1 MHIFL
6 KNRAFRQMTINEW
19 VSGFGDTIFYLAFI
33 NYVSSYDFAPLAI
46 FLISLSETV
55 PNVLQLFTGVV
66 ADFQKNRISKY
77 VFVLLTKVILYSTVA
92 LLLVSTDFSLVSVL
106 FICCMNL
113 ISDSLGFFA
122 GSMLTPIYLRLIS
135 DDMTEAMGF
144 RQSTSAIVRLIGNL
158 SGGLFLG
165 VFSVGTLAW
174 INVVTFLF
182 AYLGILF
189 IRQEL
194 KEIESEIEVPTYIG
208 MTSFFQHL
216 KKSIKLLID
225 MGDVMILL
233 WILSIAQAIL
243 MMVDPVSTL
252 LLIQHPFMG
261 LETGQSLAVL
271 MMTSMGFIIFGGLVS
286 GFVSK
291 RISIQL
297 NIYFSLLMEGVI
309 VLGFLSGEFLLII
322 FGMAGTALAFGALSP
337 RLQAVIFSIIPE
349 ETVGAV
355 QSAINL
361 ICMLIPAAIS
371 LALVGLATSGGLIV
385 TAIVLALL
393 LLVAAYLAVKMK
405 RLPTS

>member
-1 MHIFL
+1 M
-6 KNRAFRQMTINEW
+6 
-19 VSGFGDTIFYLAFI
+19 
-33 NYVSSYDFAPLAI
+33 
-46 FLISLSETV
+46 
-55 PNVLQLFTGVV
+55 
-66 ADFQKNRISKY
+66 
-77 VFVLLTKVILYSTVA
+77 
-92 LLLVSTDFSLVSVL
+92 
-106 FICCMNL
+106 
-113 ISDSLGFFA
+113 
-122 GSMLTPIYLRLIS
+122 
-135 DDMTEAMGF
+135 
-144 RQSTSAIVRLIGNL
+144 
-158 SGGLFLG
+158 
-165 VFSVGTLAW
+165 
-174 INVVTFLF
+174 
-182 AYLGILF
+182 
-189 IRQEL
+189 

-297 NIYFSLLMEGVI
+297 NIYFSLLMESVI
-309 VLGFLSGEFLLII
+309 VLGFLGGEFLLII

-393 LLVAAYLAVKMK
+393 LLVAAYLVVKTK